1 MLDTICDLLD
11 ASPLG
16 HERFLGAFGAFRSNM
31 QDAED
36 VKGEVHNQFIFV
48 AKPDQ
53 TIGAHP
59 LHPIADLNRP
69 GHDWIIKS
77 LVEQYQIACGKTVH
91 DSRGR
96 EGKLRFPHTNASLT
110 QKLHVR

>member
-36 VKGEVHNQFIFV
+36 VNGEVHNQFIFV
-48 AKPDQ
+48 AKPNQ

-59 LHPIADLNRP
+59 LHPIADLNLP

-77 LVEQYQIACGKTVH
+77 LVENIKSLV
-91 DSRGR
+91 
-96 EGKLRFPHTNASLT
+96 EKLSTTAAVARANYASPT
-110 QKLHVR
+110 PTPA